1 MWVFGYG
8 SLMWRPGFD
17 YVEARPARMAGV
29 HRQPCVYSYV
39 HRGTPERPGIVLGLD
54 RGGSCLGLAFRIEP
68 HNWDK
73 TLDYL
78 RGRELVT
85 NVYLEAQRPARLDDS
100 RTVTCTTFLVDTGHE
115 QYAGRLSHAALLKQ
129 VRGAVGLSGPNEAYL
144 LETANKLKDL
154 GVRDRRLEAL
164 ARDLS
169 QDESSSVSISCS

>member
-39 HRGTPERPGIVLGLD
+39 HRGTPDRPGIVLGLD

-68 HNWDK
+68 QNWEN

-78 RGRELVT
+78 RGRVSARVGAQLQDGLDARVFSAELKRARQSGQT
-85 NVYLEAQRPARLDDS
+85 QTGLQDLEAVQRLMASP
-100 RTVTCTTFLVDTGHE
+100 VFLSLFDLPWTPLFLAAIFVFHPWLGWL
-115 QYAGRLSHAALLKQ
+115 ALS
-129 VRGAVGLSGPNEAYL
+129 
-144 LETANKLKDL
+144 
-154 GVRDRRLEAL
+154 
-164 ARDLS
+164 
-169 QDESSSVSISCS
+169 